1 MSSYCEFCN
10 NEYANKKIL
19 KNHQKTAK
27 FCIEIQ
33 KKTQNKTVKKSTN
46 INLEKQSFRCEYCD
60 DDFTQ
65 KSSLE
70 RHYESCKI
78 KKINYKEHHLIQ
90 ELKDELIILKTKY
103 EYELKMKEEKLKMK
117 EEKLK
122 MKEEQYIKE
131 LKMKDNIISKLE
143 KENESLK
150 QENKETYANLLDRS
164 DKTYNKFFEKEE
176 KLVDTLLQ
184 QNNSSKQSKTV
195 QNHLT
200 IHNYGIKP
208 LTAESVINAFE
219 SFSSRSS
226 TAFNAFQ
233 YDGITLERGSM
244 KLEFVFFGIIREL
257 KDYYGIT
264 DISREKVIF
273 NNNGEMTLTTVQE
286 FIRTNIVMNNIDLIL
301 EWISNLLSQI
311 RQRIEDGNID
321 INGEMREMT
330 EIEKNK
336 LSDTGESLEYI
347 YKLFK
352 VSKDK
357 GMANNYMTKLLS
369 DGAIKEGKVIS
380 KVPTL
385 KGNLN

>member
-1 MSSYCEFCN
+1 MPVYNCEFCN
-10 NEYANKKIL
+10 NEYVNKKIL
-19 KNHQKTAK
+19 TNHQKTAK
-27 FCIEIQ
+27 FCILIQ
-33 KKTQNKTVKKSTN
+33 KKTQNETN
-46 INLEKQSFRCEYCD
+46 SNTRENLVFYCEYCTD
-60 DDFTQ
+60 NFTQ

-70 RHYESCKI
+70 RHYVTCKFKEIKLKNDEIEKLKNIINNYEKNESKYNDII
-78 KKINYKEHHLIQ
+78 KEQKEKINKYITDIIVKDEKLSMKDDIIQ
-90 ELKDELIILKTKY
+90 ELK
-103 EYELKMKEEKLKMK
+103 
-117 EEKLK
+117 
-122 MKEEQYIKE
+122 
-131 LKMKDNIISKLE
+131 

-150 QENKETYANLLDRS
+150 QENKDTFMTLLDRS
-164 DKTYNKFFEKEE
+164 DKTYDKFFEKEE
-176 KLVDTLLQ
+176 KLVNTLLQ

-385 KGNLN
+385 KGNLKLKE